1 MLLCGATMTFAQQ
14 NEPVYTERLDS
25 ITRDGYLEW
34 RVDYEDNGD
43 FYFKSCYV
51 DADGN
56 RHIGDTVQKYNKQGK
71 LLYSNV
77 YINILGEKIP
87 YSKTE
92 KEYDSNGNC
101 IKSCKISYNRLWG
114 L

>member
-25 ITRDGYLEW
+25 ITRDGNLEW

-43 FYFKSCYV
+43 FCFRSCYI

-101 IKSCKISYNRLWG
+101 I
-114 L
+114 